1 MRKHKRNFP
10 KLCKPGSGFRAANS
24 AIENTRR
31 HIRSLW
37 LICLGALMFAIP
49 LNAQNLTVTGRVTDP
64 SGMPLPGVTVVIKGT
79 PPIGTTTTA
88 DGNYSLKNVSSDAVI
103 SFSFIG
109 YKTVEVS
116 VEGRTVV
123 NVQLL
128 EDVTAIDE
136 VIINAG
142 YYSVK
147 DRERTGSIARVTAD
161 EIKNQPVSN
170 VLAAAQGRMAGVSIT
185 QNSGLPGSGYK
196 IQIRGVNS
204 LRRTGNYPMYII
216 DGVPISAETPS
227 SVSGTILPYGEID
240 PLNVINPN
248 DIQNIEILKDA
259 DATAIYGSRGAN
271 GVILITT
278 RSGKAGQKPSFSV
291 TTGYG
296 LGRVASKLELLNTEQ
311 YLGMRRQ
318 AFANDGIT
326 TYPANA
332 YDINGTWDETRYT
345 DWQKEL
351 IGETAINSAIQLSVG
366 AGNKNTGFLIS
377 GSHNE
382 QTTVF
387 AKDFRYKTNNLS
399 GSLNH
404 RSDNN
409 RFTLNAAG
417 LFSAQTN
424 NLIRT
429 DISKQSLMLSPNAP
443 ALYKEDGSLNW
454 ENNTFTNP
462 VAANLSTY
470 GNDNKTFN
478 VNLNM
483 GYELFRSFSVKFN
496 GGFNYRA
503 FNEIGLRPNTIYN
516 PAYGITPAN
525 SSATRANHQQFSYLL
540 EPQLNYRK
548 KFGNH
553 ELDVLVGGTFQQTQT
568 AALELYSYGFK
579 SNALI
584 TSLSAA
590 SNVSVNSDQKKEY
603 KYAALFGRVNY
614 NYKNRYIMNLTGR
627 RDGSS
632 RFGPENRFANF
643 GAVGIAW
650 LFSEE
655 SILKESKWMSFGK
668 LRASFGVT
676 GSDLIGDYQY
686 LDTYTVSST
695 LYGGSTSLYPTRL
708 FNPYFSWEKTTKL
721 EIALETGFFND
732 RVRLDAAW
740 YRNRSGNQLVG
751 IPLPTTTGFSSVQAN
766 LPATVE
772 NKGFEAELRT
782 TPVLTG
788 NFKWNSSI
796 NISIPRNKLLSF
808 PGLEGST
815 YANTYVTGY
824 PVSIVKVY
832 NYEGIDPET
841 GLYTFTDYNE
851 DGNISSPEDNRVI
864 EDVGIRYFGGWSN
877 QFSFKQWDFS
887 FLLQFVSQRQSNYNS
902 LMPFLGAMYNQPV
915 EVLDVWSVENP
926 DGRYMP
932 YSAGYNPE
940 KSRLTGYFKSSNAT
954 ISDASFIR
962 LKNIQLSYRLQV
974 DKSIKE
980 VLVYVQGQNLLTLTD
995 YFGLDPEFNLT
1006 GYLPPLKTWSLGFQL
1021 NF

>member
-1 MRKHKRNFP
+1 MRKHKLNFP
-10 KLCKPGSGFRAANS
+10 KLCKPGSDFRAADS
-24 AIENTRR
+24 AMANTRR
-31 HIRSLW
+31 CIRSLW
-37 LICLGALMFAIP
+37 LICLSILMFANP
-49 LNAQNLTVTGRVTDP
+49 LNAQTLTVTGRVTDP
-64 SGMPLPGVTVVIKGT
+64 SGIPLPGVTVVINST
-79 PPIGTTTTA
+79 PPAGTTTNK
-88 DGNYSLKNVSSDAVI
+88 DGNYSLKNVPTDAVI

-109 YKTVEVS
+109 YKTVDVP
-116 VEGRTVV
+116 VKGTTVIHL
-123 NVQLL
+123 QME
-128 EDVTAIDE
+128 EDITTIDE

-170 VLAAAQGRMAGVSIT
+170 VLAAVQGRMAGVSIT

-196 IQIRGVNS
+196 IQIRGINS

-216 DGVPISAETPS
+216 DGMPISAETPS
-227 SVSGTILPYGEID
+227 SVSGTIIPYGEID
-240 PLNVINPN
+240 PLSAINPN
-248 DIQNIEILKDA
+248 DIENIEILKDA

-278 RSGKAGQKPSFSV
+278 KNGKTGQKPSFSI

-296 LGRVASKLELLNTEQ
+296 LGQVASKMELLNTEQ
-311 YLGMRRQ
+311 YIGMRRQ
-318 AFANDGIT
+318 AFENDGISS
-326 TYPANA
+326 YPANA

-351 IGETAINSAIQLSVG
+351 IGETAINSSIQLSVG

-409 RFTLNAAG
+409 RFTLNASG

-429 DISKQSLMLSPNAP
+429 DISKQSLLLSPNAP

-462 VAANLSTY
+462 IAANLSTY
-470 GNDNKTFN
+470 DNDNKTFN
-478 VNLNM
+478 MNLNM
-483 GYELFRSFSVKFN
+483 GYELFQTFSVKFN

-516 PAYGITPAN
+516 PSYGITPAN

-540 EPQLNYRK
+540 EPQINYRK
-548 KFGNH
+548 KFRNH
-553 ELDVLVGGTFQQTQT
+553 ELDVLIGSTFQKIQTE
-568 AALELYSYGFK
+568 ALELYSYGFK

-590 SNVSVNSDQKKEY
+590 SNVSVNNDQKKEY

-614 NYKNRYIMNLTGR
+614 QYKNRYIINLTGR

-643 GAVGIAW
+643 GAIGAAW

-655 SILKESKWMSFGK
+655 SLLTDSKWLSFGK
-668 LRASFGVT
+668 LRISYGVT

-695 LYGGSTSLYPTRL
+695 LYGGSTSLNPTRL

-721 EIALETGFFND
+721 EFAFETGFLND
-732 RVRLDAAW
+732 RVRVDAAW

-751 IPLPTTTGFSSVQAN
+751 IPLPATTGFSSVQAN

-772 NKGFEAELRT
+772 NKGFEAELRI

-788 NFKWNSSI
+788 NFKWNSSL

-808 PGLEGST
+808 PDLEGST
-815 YANTYVTGY
+815 YANTYVIGY
-824 PVSIVKVY
+824 PVSIVRVY

-864 EDVGIRYFGGWSN
+864 EEVGIRYFGGWSN
-877 QFSFKQWDFS
+877 QFSFRQWDFS
-887 FLLQFVSQRQSNYNS
+887 FLFQFVRQRQSNYNS

-932 YSAGYNPE
+932 YSAGYNPD
-940 KSRLTGYFKSSNAT
+940 KSRLTGYFKSSNAA

-980 VLVYVQGQNLLTLTD
+980 ILVYVQGQNLLTLTD
-995 YFGLDPEFNLT
+995 YFGLDPEFYLT